1 MSEKAKR
8 KDKFRWKGVV
18 DNGNASTVKQ
28 GHKCNEFN
36 GEMGKLEEEMVNLPG
51 S

>member
-18 DNGNASTVKQ
+18 DNGNASTVE

-36 GEMGKLEEEMVNLPG
+36 GEMGKLEEEMVNR
-51 S
+51 

>member
-1 MSEKAKR
+1 M
-8 KDKFRWKGVV
+8 

-28 GHKCNEFN
+28 GHKWHEFN

-51 S
+51 SWELDGKWGGD